1 MGRGSVDRGY
11 PASLDK
17 STLINRVKNATPTFG
32 VFDTN
37 PANPELITDGD
48 MDTES
53 GEGVKTLAAPG
64 DVGTIIFDMGAAY
77 PVLVL
82 IHMNVHRASGDG
94 TLYAVID
101 RSDDNFATWAA
112 SSSIGTAISSDAYRG
127 WLAIFLYARYFR
139 IRVVASSTTVSSVY
153 NVKCREVMAL
163 QLL

>member
-17 STLINRVKNATPTFG
+17 STIINRVLGATPTFA

-37 PANPELITDGD
+37 PSNPERITDGD
-48 MDTES
+48 LESES
-53 GEGVKTLAAPG
+53 GEGVKTLSAPG
-64 DVGTIIFDMGAAY
+64 DVGTITFDMGAAY
-77 PVLVL
+77 PIMVLV
-82 IHMNVHRASGDG
+82 HMNVHRLSGDG
-94 TLYAVID
+94 TLYAVVD

-153 NVKCREVMAL
+153 HVKVKEIKAL
-163 QLL
+163 QLI